1 MISIHGVNGKHSR
14 GEREFPKVAGLL
26 KYRPCMELR
35 PRSVA
40 GIAFPLTALAAS
52 AVMALAAAP
61 QSAVPAAAPAAAPA
75 ASKQAGEDQ
84 AAKRADVLK
93 LLEVNGVRKLM
104 ASQVDTMMKGFISQA
119 MLPPE
124 GAEAMKQVF
133 SENFDKLIELCVQP
147 YMDHLSHEDI
157 KGLIAFSESPLGQRM
172 AAAQP
177 KIMAETTAAGMKWG
191 QQLQPILMQRMQE
204 IQSREQGKAGSD
216 EK

>member
-1 MISIHGVNGKHSR
+1 
-14 GEREFPKVAGLL
+14 
-26 KYRPCMELR
+26 
-35 PRSVA
+35 
-40 GIAFPLTALAAS
+40 
-52 AVMALAAAP
+52 
-61 QSAVPAAAPAAAPA
+61 
-75 ASKQAGEDQ
+75 
-84 AAKRADVLK
+84 
-93 LLEVNGVRKLM
+93 M

-133 SENFDKLIELCVQP
+133 TENFDKLIELCVQP

-204 IQSREQGKAGSD
+204 NQAREQGKGGGDA
-216 EK
+216 K

>member
-1 MISIHGVNGKHSR
+1 MDLR
-14 GEREFPKVAGLL
+14 T
-26 KYRPCMELR
+26 RP
-35 PRSVA
+35 VV

-52 AVMALAAAP
+52 AAIALAAAP
-61 QSAVPAAAPAAAPA
+61 QPQSAAPAAAPVAPA
-75 ASKQAGEDQ
+75 ASKYAGEDQ

-133 SENFDKLIELCVQP
+133 AENFDKLIELCVQP

-204 IQSREQGKAGSD
+204 IQSREQGKAGGG
-216 EK
+216 ER

>member
-1 MISIHGVNGKHSR
+1 MSNRAKTAACAVFAPAVLFASAAI
-14 GEREFPKVAGLL
+14 
-26 KYRPCMELR
+26 
-35 PRSVA
+35 
-40 GIAFPLTALAAS
+40 ALAG
-52 AVMALAAAP
+52 AP
-61 QSAVPAAAPAAAPA
+61 QPPSAEPAPAPSSPA
-75 ASKQAGEDQ
+75 VSKHVAEDE

-133 SENFDKLIELCVQP
+133 AENFDKLIELCVQP

-191 QQLQPILMQRMQE
+191 QQIQPILMQRMQE
-204 IQSREQGKAGSD
+204 IQSREQGKAGAD
-216 EK
+216 KR

>member
-1 MISIHGVNGKHSR
+1 
-14 GEREFPKVAGLL
+14 
-26 KYRPCMELR
+26 MELR

-52 AVMALAAAP
+52 AAMALAAAP
-61 QSAVPAAAPAAAPA
+61 QSAAPAAAPA
-75 ASKQAGEDQ
+75 PAPTPSAASRQVGEDQ

-133 SENFDKLIELCVQP
+133 TENFDKLIELCVQP

>member
-1 MISIHGVNGKHSR
+1 MSSDTS
-14 GEREFPKVAGLL
+14 
-26 KYRPCMELR
+26 
-35 PRSVA
+35 SVTSS
-40 GIAFPLTALAAS
+40 GTTSAS
-52 AVMALAAAP
+52 ASSASASSASSASLASAAAP
-61 QSAVPAAAPAAAPA
+61 S
-75 ASKQAGEDQ
+75 ASKFAGEDQ

-133 SENFDKLIELCVQP
+133 AENFDKLIELCVQP

-204 IQSREQGKAGSD
+204 IQAREQGKGGGDA
-216 EK
+216 K

>member
-1 MISIHGVNGKHSR
+1 MN
-14 GEREFPKVAGLL
+14 
-26 KYRPCMELR
+26 LR
-35 PRSVA
+35 SAAR
-40 GIAFPLTALAAS
+40 IALPFTALTAVAAL
-52 AVMALAAAP
+52 ALAAAP
-61 QSAVPAAAPAAAPA
+61 APQAAAKAEPRAQSGASATAPA
-75 ASKQAGEDQ
+75 ASKFAGEDQ

-124 GAEAMKQVF
+124 GADAMKQVF

-204 IQSREQGKAGSD
+204 IQAREQGKGGGD